1 MLVTTDNFDSVLR
14 ALSPVKGYA
23 VDTETTGLKPYQGS
37 RLFSIIISDET
48 DDFYFNFNQYPN
60 LPREHFLTSEHL
72 ERLGKEFFAHPYK
85 RIYMH
90 NAKFDLSILSQS
102 GIEVAGEV
110 FCTYAMGR
118 ILRGDLFNYSL
129 DALAKRWLKED
140 KDDAVADY
148 IDKHKL
154 YTKIESKDKNGKK
167 KSVKHGW
174 YHKVPLEVMQP
185 YAEKDTRLCY
195 KLGKFQEA
203 GFRLY
208 DEKKLTNC
216 PSLALLLETE
226 IKLTKTLYNMEKRGI
241 KVDIEFCKKAII
253 HEKQE
258 RDKAAARYEEITGKK
273 FIDSYID
280 FRRAFTLLNIPVP
293 SEPRGGFNKE
303 FLSNTKHEIA
313 ELILTLRTA
322 DKKISTYYQNFIDFA
337 DHQGL
342 VHPNFRQ
349 GGTKTGRLSCSDPN
363 LQNLKK
369 NEEEDE
375 LEEVEGDDFSVRK
388 AFIPVSPEH
397 CFFLPD
403 YKQMEYFLMLN
414 YAGETKVIDLV
425 KQGMDVHTAT
435 AETMGVT
442 RTQAKTI
449 NFMLIYGGGIANLA
463 SKLKVTLAEAKELK
477 ARYFA
482 KLPKI
487 KAFIESLP
495 KVAERRGYS
504 WGWTGRRYICAPEY
518 SYRMPNHVIQGG
530 CADIVRLAMVK
541 CDEYLEE
548 NKVTDRAWQFLQVH
562 DELGFSLHK
571 SVLDIAPD
579 LMKIMET
586 VYPAALLPMA
596 CDPSFSWK
604 SLGDKVKGFPV

>member
-1 MLVTTDNFDSVLR
+1 MLVSTENFVEIVEK
-14 ALSPVKGYA
+14 LSKPGTYA

-37 RLFSIIISDET
+37 RLFSIIIADESDT
-48 DDFYFNFNQYPN
+48 YYFNFNQYPG
-60 LPREHFLTSEHL
+60 LPKENFLHSAHMQALQE
-72 ERLGKEFFAHPYK
+72 KFFLNTGN

-140 KDDAVADY
+140 KDDAVEDY

-154 YTKIESKDKNGKK
+154 YTKIETKI
-167 KSVKHGW
+167 VKHGW
-174 YHKVPLEVMQP
+174 YHKVPLCVMQP
-185 YAEKDTRLCY
+185 YAEKDARLCY
-195 KLGKFQEA
+195 KLGQFQEA
-203 GFRLY
+203 GFKLY
-208 DEKKLTNC
+208 DEKKLPNC
-216 PSLALLLETE
+216 PSLVPLIETE
-226 IKLTKTLYNMEKRGI
+226 VKLTKTLYNMEKRGI
-241 KVDIEFCKKAII
+241 KVDIEFCKKAIV

-258 RDKAAARYEEITGKK
+258 RDKAATRYEEITGKK
-273 FIDSYID
+273 FIDSYIE
-280 FRRAFTLLNIPVP
+280 FRRAFTLFNIPVP
-293 SEPRGGFNKE
+293 TQARGGFDKE
-303 FLSNTKHEIA
+303 FLSNTKHELA
-313 ELILTLRTA
+313 EIILTLRTA

-337 DHQGL
+337 DHQGI

-349 GGTKTGRLSCSDPN
+349 GGAKTGRLSCSDPN

-369 NEEEDE
+369 NEENDDDE
-375 LEEVEGDDFSVRK
+375 EETELDDFSVRK
-388 AFIPVSPEH
+388 AFVPVDSEH

-425 KQGMDVHTAT
+425 LQGMDVHTAT

-463 SKLKVTLAEAKELK
+463 SKLKVTEAEAKALK
-477 ARYFA
+477 MHYFA

-495 KVAERRGYS
+495 KIAERRGYS
-504 WGWTGRRYICAPEY
+504 WGWTGRRYVCQPNYA
-518 SYRMPNHVIQGG
+518 YRMPNHVIQGG
-530 CADIVRLAMVK
+530 SADIVRLAMVK

-548 NKVTDRAWQFLQVH
+548 KKVTDRAWQFLQVH